1 MWIVLLA
8 AAMMAGDS
16 GASSAAATAPRKA
29 PRVVL
34 ETTRGNIVIELDAE
48 KAPLTVKNFLDYVA
62 AGHYD
67 GTVFHRV
74 IPDFMIQ
81 GGGFTADMAQKPTK
95 STVKNESNNGLRNA
109 RGTIAMAR
117 LPHPDSAT
125 AQFFINHGDNAS
137 LNAKSGADGYT
148 VFGKVV
154 EGMDVVDA
162 IAKVRT
168 GNKGQ
173 HQNVPVE
180 PITITRARVQP

>member
-1 MWIVLLA
+1 MWTVLLA
-8 AAMMAGDS
+8 AAMMAGNAAE
-16 GASSAAATAPRKA
+16 GPAATAPKKA

-34 ETTRGNIVIELDAE
+34 ETTRGNIVIELNAE

-67 GTVFHRV
+67 GTIFHRV

-81 GGGFTADMAQKPTK
+81 GGGFTADMTQKPTK
-95 STVKNESNNGLRNA
+95 GGVKNESNNGLSNA
-109 RGTIAMAR
+109 RGTVAMAR
-117 LPHPDSAT
+117 LPNPDSAT
-125 AQFFINHGDNAS
+125 AQFFINHRDNAS

-168 GNKGQ
+168 GNRGP

-180 PITITRARVQP
+180 AITITRARVGG

>member
-8 AAMMAGDS
+8 AMMAEGP
-16 GASSAAATAPRKA
+16 AATAAKA
-29 PRVVL
+29 PPRVEL
-34 ETTRGNIVIELDAE
+34 DTSKGKIVIELDAA

-74 IPDFMIQ
+74 IPNFMIQ
-81 GGGFTADMAQKPTK
+81 GGGFTADMTQKPTK
-95 STVKNESNNGLRNA
+95 AAVKNESNNGLRNV
-109 RGTIAMAR
+109 RGSIAMAR
-117 LPHPDSAT
+117 LPNPDSAT
-125 AQFFINHGDNAS
+125 AQFFINHRDNAS

-162 IAKVRT
+162 IAGVRT
-168 GNKGQ
+168 ANRGQ
-173 HQNVPVE
+173 YGDVPVE
-180 PITITRARVQP
+180 AVTIKTARVVQ